1 MRILYLIRHGKAEDK
16 GGVADIKRNLEHE
29 GREEVARTAEKLL
42 AKHIKPSLIL
52 SSPANRAY
60 QTAEIVAETLGYA
73 IANILIE
80 KDIYYTDEE
89 VLLETICRQDDTHE
103 SILLAGHNP
112 SITHLAG
119 MLTTEYKDFMPT
131 GGLVAFETDS
141 ESWNDF
147 NKSKVSFLFSIYP

>member
-1 MRILYLIRHGKAEDK
+1 MKTLYLIRHGKAESK
-16 GGVADIKRNLEHE
+16 EGGPDIKRNLESE
-29 GREEVARTAEKLL
+29 GRDEVSRTAEQLL

-60 QTAEIVAETLGYA
+60 QTAEIVAEMLGYR
-73 IANILIE
+73 IADIAIE
-80 KDIYYTDEE
+80 KDIYYTSEE
-89 VLLETICRQDDTHE
+89 VLLETICRQDDQYE

-119 MLTTEYKDFMPT
+119 MLTNEYKNFIPT
-131 GGLVAFETDS
+131 GGLVAFGIES

-147 NKSKVSFLFSIYP
+147 NKSKVSYLFIINP

>member
-1 MRILYLIRHGKAEDK
+1 MKTLYLIRHGKAEDK
-16 GGVADIKRNLEHE
+16 GGVPDIKRNLEHE
-29 GREEVARTAEKLL
+29 GREEVSRTAEKLL
-42 AKHIKPSLIL
+42 AKHMKPSLIL

-60 QTAEIVAETLGYA
+60 QTAEIVAEMVGYR
-73 IANILIE
+73 IADIIIE
-80 KDIYYTDEE
+80 KDIYYTNEE
-89 VLLETICRQDDTHE
+89 VLFETIYRQNDQYE

-119 MLTTEYKDFMPT
+119 ILTIEYKDFIPT

-147 NKSKVSFLFSIYP
+147 NKSKVSYLFSIYP

>member
-1 MRILYLIRHGKAEDK
+1 MRTLYLIRHGKAEDK
-16 GGVADIKRNLEHE
+16 GGIADIKRNLEFE
-29 GREEVARTAEKLL
+29 GREEVKRTAEKLL
-42 AKHIKPSLIL
+42 AKHIKPSLII

-60 QTAEIVAETLGYA
+60 QTAEIVGEKLGYI
-73 IANILIE
+73 IADILIE
-80 KDIYYTDEE
+80 KDIYYTNEE
-89 VLLETICRQDDTHE
+89 ALLETIYRQDDTHE

-119 MLTTEYKDFMPT
+119 MLTQEYKDFIPT
-131 GGLVAFETDS
+131 GGLVAFKIDS